1 MPDHASILDQESLG
15 RLVTHTESLSDRI
28 RQPAIFNY
36 QNGAASER
44 ADAFR
49 EIDELLVGLLADRTL
64 RAMLENQDG
73 IGSRFIQKL
82 FQITV
87 LQ

>member
-1 MPDHASILDQESLG
+1 MPDYASVLDQEGLR
-15 RLVTHTESLSDRI
+15 RLVSHTESLSNRI

-36 QNGAASER
+36 ENGAASQG
-44 ADAFR
+44 ACAFR

-73 IGSRFIQKL
+73 IGSGFNQKL
-82 FQITV
+82 FQIMV

>member
-1 MPDHASILDQESLG
+1 MA
-15 RLVTHTESLSDRI
+15 HTESFSDRV
-28 RQPAIFNY
+28 RQLAVFNN
-36 QNGAASER
+36 QNRAARHTLS
-44 ADAFR
+44 AFR